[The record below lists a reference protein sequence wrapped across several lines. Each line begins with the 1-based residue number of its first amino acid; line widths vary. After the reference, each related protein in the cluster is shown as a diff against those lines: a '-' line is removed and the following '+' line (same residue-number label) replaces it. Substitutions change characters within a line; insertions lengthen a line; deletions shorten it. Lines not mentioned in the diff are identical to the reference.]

1 MSDQNHHGNCTNCE
15 AHKTPTASS
24 SPIESIKNE
33 ITAKLNDPTKTSLPW
48 NNVLVTAVLAV
59 LTVVSLGQMAAS
71 ITIFNKLKTGNVQ
84 AASGAPQNSSL
95 EALPD
100 MVGGC

>member
-1 MSDQNHHGNCTNCE
+1 MSDQNPNEHQEHTS
-15 AHKTPTASS
+15 PT
-24 SPIESIKNE
+24 SPLESIKNE
-33 ITAKLNDPTKTSLPW
+33 ITAKLNDPTKKSLPW

-71 ITIFNKLKTGNVQ
+71 ITIFNKLKTGNAQ